1 MCVCVCVCIAICLE
15 FIELY
20 RNCPL
25 KETVRLRMPFDWTPH
40 MYIASPT
47 IGVSLPQ
54 ARRTREIN
62 SPRRFRPL
70 MRNAT
75 PAGTTRP
82 PFVQLFAS
90 STGRPIYCQS
100 QYTAWRRYLLAGKR
114 ARPFAQG
121 STFLQ
126 LQSPMCAI
134 RVKLDSGGCIN
145 QQRVVTRARII
156 RKSPFYYALSFPL
169 FFSLTLCVLVR

>member
-1 MCVCVCVCIAICLE
+1 M
-15 FIELY
+15 ELY

-25 KETVRLRMPFDWTPH
+25 KETVRLRMPFDWTLR

-47 IGVSLPQ
+47 IGLSLPQ

-75 PAGTTRP
+75 PAGATRP

-100 QYTAWRRYLLAGKR
+100 EYTAWRRYLLAGKR
-114 ARPFAQG
+114 ATVRVRIDISAIAISDVRHPRQAWPWRMHK
-121 STFLQ
+121 STARCNASSHYPEIAVL
-126 LQSPMCAI
+126 LCS
-134 RVKLDSGGCIN
+134 
-145 QQRVVTRARII
+145 VV
-156 RKSPFYYALSFPL
+156 
-169 FFSLTLCVLVR
+169 FSLTLTLCVPVNVW